1 MRAMRGSLFLFLVLV
16 LLVPASSLA
25 KPDGSEKGAK
35 AMLAAFLKPGADFA
49 ALTKPL
55 RPTSAD
61 YKAIFDA
68 ESAAK
73 AEKGFAQPWDEGS
86 IVLKPKPEQSQL
98 VLESATSDE
107 LKADSPKAKAL
118 PKHWTKI
125 AASLKKGVRIYHLH
139 FMEKGADK
147 EDNAKQTSFA
157 GLIFVNNHWVLMP
170 KPWRVLESK

>member
-1 MRAMRGSLFLFLVLV
+1 MRAMRGAVVLC
-16 LLVPASSLA
+16 LLIPAVSLA

-49 ALTKPL
+49 ALTKAL

-61 YKAIFDA
+61 YKAVFDA

-73 AEKGFAQPWDEGS
+73 AEAGFKQPWDEGF
-86 IVLKPKPEQSQL
+86 IVVKPKPEQTQL
-98 VLESATSDE
+98 LLESATSDE
-107 LKADSPKAKAL
+107 LKADSPKAKVL
-118 PKHWTKI
+118 PKHWAKI
-125 AASLKKGVRIYHLH
+125 AGSLKKGLRIYHLH

-147 EDNAKQTSFA
+147 EDKSKQTAFD
-157 GLIFVNNHWVLMP
+157 GLIFVNGHWVLVP